1 MYVDVII
8 RFISDKRA
16 SLPKIGYRPDIVID
30 GQTDYWGVTFIHLE
44 VKQFDIDYL
53 AKMVFTFQE
62 AHYHEIEVGQSF
74 IVKEGPH
81 SVAEGTIKLIHF

>member
-8 RFISDKRA
+8 RFISGKRV
-16 SLPKIGYRPDIVID
+16 SFPKTGYRPDITVD

-44 VKQFDIDYL
+44 V
-53 AKMVFTFQE
+53 E
-62 AHYHEIEVGQSF
+62 
-74 IVKEGPH
+74 EGPH

>member
-1 MYVDVII
+1 M
-8 RFISDKRA
+8 
-16 SLPKIGYRPDIVID
+16 
-30 GQTDYWGVTFIHLE
+30 
-44 VKQFDIDYL
+44 KQFDIDYL

-62 AHYHEIEVGQSF
+62 AHYHEIKVGQSF